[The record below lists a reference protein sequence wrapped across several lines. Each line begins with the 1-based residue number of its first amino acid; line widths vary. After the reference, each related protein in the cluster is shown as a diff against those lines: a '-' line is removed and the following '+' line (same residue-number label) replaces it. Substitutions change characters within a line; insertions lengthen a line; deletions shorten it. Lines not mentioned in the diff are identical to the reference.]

1 MMGKVNIYS
10 IYFPHFLFI
19 KEGVIKNMP
28 ANNRRFLKQT
38 LQSFFKE
45 TVKEDTDQK
54 MQSEGDIIKQYYEK
68 IKLLIDK
75 LDKIY
80 NIELSYLKNILTA
93 TKNKKSLY
101 FSSSYLMQSQNLI
114 EQHYKSI
121 FKQNNSLPAN
131 YKTFKLQL
139 YKDIYSTIMNFR
151 TYLLGDSSII
161 QYRIATKINIDT
173 EKSFVQE
180 ITIDEEKYLELFNL
194 SRASL
199 SEKIKSMTLDQ
210 IIKMIEQNKQLSSVI
225 FSDVAKLQQSSLSKL
240 YADMHK
246 NNNNDNNNNN
256 NNDTIMNTV
265 YSRYQQ
271 KLGSSM
277 SPSAKL
283 SSRNRG
289 DIYEIYTKVKEDMGI
304 KADIDESKLNE
315 YLEEGSGSVPFYKGG
330 DYKNL
335 QIKLFN
341 ASVTTLDTM
350 KKALQSI
357 YNILQKI
364 YKQLDN
370 KEASSSTAEQIAKQL
385 VDFYTINDEQ
395 VDNEVL
401 TKIASMIDASIKNK

>member
-1 MMGKVNIYS
+1 
-10 IYFPHFLFI
+10 
-19 KEGVIKNMP
+19 MP

-256 NNDTIMNTV
+256 DTIMNTV

>member
-1 MMGKVNIYS
+1 
-10 IYFPHFLFI
+10 
-19 KEGVIKNMP
+19 MP

-401 TKIASMIDASIKNK
+401 TKIASMIDTSIKNK

>member
-28 ANNRRFLKQT
+28 TNNRRFLKQT

-101 FSSSYLMQSQNLI
+101 FSSSYLTQSQNLI

-256 NNDTIMNTV
+256 DTIMNTV

-315 YLEEGSGSVPFYKGG
+315 YLKEGSGSVPFYKGG

-401 TKIASMIDASIKNK
+401 TKIASMIDTSIKNK

>member
-1 MMGKVNIYS
+1 MGKVNIYS

-401 TKIASMIDASIKNK
+401 TKIASMIDTSIKNK

>member
-1 MMGKVNIYS
+1 
-10 IYFPHFLFI
+10 
-19 KEGVIKNMP
+19 
-28 ANNRRFLKQT
+28 
-38 LQSFFKE
+38 
-45 TVKEDTDQK
+45 
-54 MQSEGDIIKQYYEK
+54 
-68 IKLLIDK
+68 
-75 LDKIY
+75 
-80 NIELSYLKNILTA
+80 
-93 TKNKKSLY
+93 
-101 FSSSYLMQSQNLI
+101 
-114 EQHYKSI
+114 
-121 FKQNNSLPAN
+121 
-131 YKTFKLQL
+131 
-139 YKDIYSTIMNFR
+139 
-151 TYLLGDSSII
+151 
-161 QYRIATKINIDT
+161 
-173 EKSFVQE
+173 
-180 ITIDEEKYLELFNL
+180 
-194 SRASL
+194 
-199 SEKIKSMTLDQ
+199 MTLDQ

-246 NNNNDNNNNN
+246 NNNNDNNNNNN

-315 YLEEGSGSVPFYKGG
+315 YLKEGSGSVPFYKGG

-370 KEASSSTAEQIAKQL
+370 KETSSSTAEQIAKQL

-401 TKIASMIDASIKNK
+401 TKIASMIDTSIKNK

>member
-1 MMGKVNIYS
+1 MGKVNIYS

>member
-1 MMGKVNIYS
+1 
-10 IYFPHFLFI
+10 
-19 KEGVIKNMP
+19 MP